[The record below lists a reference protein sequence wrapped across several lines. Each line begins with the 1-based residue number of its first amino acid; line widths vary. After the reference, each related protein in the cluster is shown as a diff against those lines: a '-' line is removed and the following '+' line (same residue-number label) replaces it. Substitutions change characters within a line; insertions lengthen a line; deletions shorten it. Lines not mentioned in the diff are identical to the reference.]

1 MYEEVG
7 LSTVDGANALYGR
20 ERGLL
25 LPGEFLLKK
34 KCGCIRKTK
43 ITNLRECIKAEAY
56 RDNSH
61 LRILNLFQNML
72 VSRLSLLQKEWISCT
87 Y

>member
-1 MYEEVG
+1 MYEKVG

-34 KCGCIRKTK
+34 IYVVVLEKPR
-43 ITNLRECIKAEAY
+43 
-56 RDNSH
+56 
-61 LRILNLFQNML
+61 
-72 VSRLSLLQKEWISCT
+72 
-87 Y
+87 